1 MAGRRSRVHLREGE
15 AMIAQDI
22 RPLSESVPTTTG
34 ADLDIPIGYERDSPS
49 GTPDVSTHIT
59 FLPLDHSLIEDDS
72 EARAIRDASTAAL
85 DRWASDNPY

>member
-15 AMIAQDI
+15 AMIAQDT

-34 ADLDIPIGYERDSPS
+34 ADFDMPIGYERDSPS